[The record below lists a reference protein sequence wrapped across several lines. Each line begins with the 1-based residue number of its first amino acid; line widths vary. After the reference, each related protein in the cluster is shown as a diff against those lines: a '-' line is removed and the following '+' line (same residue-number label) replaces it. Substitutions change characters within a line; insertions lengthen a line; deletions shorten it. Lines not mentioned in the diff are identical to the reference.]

1 MSSVIGLRHSN
12 AAFDWTTSKASCTW
26 ENQRDTLDSLSFRRY
41 HSDNE
46 SSVRSG
52 LPTPPSTRAMNGV
65 TLRQQPSHNTTSQ
78 PYQSSRFPLHNV
90 PNNNLPHQRD
100 GRDNLHHGDM
110 QVRTN
115 GFNSG
120 HRTQGSQDRD
130 ISTSKSTTNA
140 IASHLQIPESVNKSK
155 GSLAEFAAEVGG
167 VRHDLGYY

>member
-1 MSSVIGLRHSN
+1 MSPVLGLRHSN
-12 AAFDWTTSKASCTW
+12 AAFDWTTSKASCAW
-26 ENQRDTLDSLSFRRY
+26 ENRRETLDTLSCRRY

-78 PYQSSRFPLHNV
+78 PYQPSRFPLHNV
-90 PNNNLPHQRD
+90 PNNSHPPHQRD
-100 GRDNLHHGDM
+100 GLHHPGDM

-115 GFNSG
+115 GFNSE
-120 HRTQGSQDRD
+120 HRAQGSQDRD
-130 ISTSKSTTNA
+130 VSASKNNTNS

-155 GSLAEFAAEVGG
+155 GSLAEFAAEVG
-167 VRHDLGYY
+167 RSPT